1 MNGMEVAEV
10 SVEALIS
17 AVREGAIL
25 IDVRTASEYARG
37 HVPGAINLPL
47 FDDQKRGNLLI
58 AFAKQNRAA
67 AFAMARRVIRPD
79 IERFLSKVAAMID
92 GRMQLK
98 YSCGSVSN
106 VSFVV
111 YLYCWHGGMRSSTP
125 AWFLRQSAL
134 PGLLDCRVLRDGYR
148 AFRRFVSS
156 RWSSLAQEKVKR
168 GPEAEARR
176 IHYETEP
183 SVESPQICI
192 VGGRTGV
199 GKTRVLHALR
209 DAGEQVIDLEG
220 VARHRGSVFGWV
232 GRSSIQPTSEHFAN
246 LAVCQWTAKKP
257 RWVFVEDEGPHVG
270 KCSVHP
276 GLFQL
281 MRHSP
286 LVINIVAEKKLRLHV
301 LLEDYASIGQHTD
314 DKWSRTMFESVGKL
328 HRRLGRDQTEAL
340 QFLLYSRDYAAV
352 ANGLLQYYDNMY
364 DMHLGKLR
372 ATGRLSRTVIT
383 DPRPRQGKII
393 EVKAFPIAR
402 QCEKPVTIQP
412 GSLDIHRLTK
422 DVLAVATAFAS

>member
-1 MNGMEVAEV
+1 M
-10 SVEALIS
+10 
-17 AVREGAIL
+17 
-25 IDVRTASEYARG
+25 
-37 HVPGAINLPL
+37 
-47 FDDQKRGNLLI
+47 
-58 AFAKQNRAA
+58 
-67 AFAMARRVIRPD
+67 
-79 IERFLSKVAAMID
+79 
-92 GRMQLK
+92 
-98 YSCGSVSN
+98 
-106 VSFVV
+106 
-111 YLYCWHGGMRSSTP
+111 
-125 AWFLRQSAL
+125 
-134 PGLLDCRVLRDGYR
+134 
-148 AFRRFVSS
+148 SS

-286 LVINIVAEKKLRLHV
+286 LVINIVAEKKLRPVSYTHLT
-301 LLEDYASIGQHTD
+301 LPTIY
-314 DKWSRTMFESVGKL
+314 SV
-328 HRRLGRDQTEAL
+328 
-340 QFLLYSRDYAAV
+340 
-352 ANGLLQYYDNMY
+352 
-364 DMHLGKLR
+364 
-372 ATGRLSRTVIT
+372 
-383 DPRPRQGKII
+383 
-393 EVKAFPIAR
+393 
-402 QCEKPVTIQP
+402 
-412 GSLDIHRLTK
+412 
-422 DVLAVATAFAS
+422 